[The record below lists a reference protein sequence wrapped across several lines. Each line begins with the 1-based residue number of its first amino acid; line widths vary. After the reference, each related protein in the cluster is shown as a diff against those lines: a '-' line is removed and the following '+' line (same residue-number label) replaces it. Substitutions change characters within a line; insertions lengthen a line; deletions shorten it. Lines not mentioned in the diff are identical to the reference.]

1 MKKTAVINNEGDKTR
16 INRGLI
22 VFIAIFLCAVI
33 IFGIV
38 FGVIAAIR
46 HKNAVVIY
54 QGITMDKE
62 VASFFASY
70 YKTQYMN
77 ALISTGV
84 EAADSEWFW
93 NSEYEKGKTYGDALI
108 DGINSYIKNV
118 IVASY
123 LFDTY
128 TELTEEGEEFI
139 DKCVNEILEYK
150 GGGNEESFNASVK
163 KYGFSFDSF
172 KRRQSSYTKRKTHK
186 LSYMAQMA
194 KI

>member
-1 MKKTAVINNEGDKTR
+1 MKKTAVINNEGDKKR

-38 FGVIAAIR
+38 FGVIAAVR

-62 VASFFASY
+62 GASFFASY

-108 DGINSYIKNV
+108 DRFERDALNISGVKYIFVKIGLNDILHQFSKSMGNSVPHYSAKAIINGYKELVERAHAKGIKIFFFTKN
-118 IVASY
+118 
-123 LFDTY
+123 LMNLQD
-128 TELTEEGEEFI
+128 LR
-139 DKCVNEILEYK
+139 NLIL
-150 GGGNEESFNASVK
+150 
-163 KYGFSFDSF
+163 
-172 KRRQSSYTKRKTHK
+172 
-186 LSYMAQMA
+186 
-194 KI
+194 